1 MAHRIE
7 QPSRGAGGG
16 SPAGGTDRGGDAS
29 GAGFVKALSRFD
41 ATALVAGSM
50 IGSAIFITPADI
62 MRQTGSP
69 GLTLVVWAI
78 TAVVIVFGAL
88 SYGEL
93 AAMYPKTGGL
103 YIYLREGIAPLF
115 GFLYG
120 WTLFAVI
127 QTGAI
132 AAVGAAFSRF
142 AGVLFPG
149 LTPDTF
155 LGFTMHLPS
164 GPIEV
169 GLSWQRLLAIVSIV
183 VLTWI
188 NVRGV
193 RVAALLQTTLT
204 VIKVTLLA
212 ALIALG
218 FTIGRNAA
226 AVAAN
231 FGSGFWPAGGLTLSM
246 LPVIGAAMVGSI
258 AASDLWYQIGFAAG
272 EIKDPVKD
280 IPLAMLYGTLIVT
293 ALYFL
298 ANVAYLNI
306 LPAAAIAGAAQD
318 RVGTAALQ
326 AVFGAPGL
334 YVMAAAIMIS
344 CFGCNNALILSGA
357 RVYYAMARDG
367 LFFRTAGVL
376 HRTYKTPAVALVAQ
390 STWACVLCLSGTYSQ
405 LLDYM
410 VFASLLFYI
419 LTVCG
424 LFALRIKRPD
434 AARPVRAVGYPVLP
448 ALYLVATA
456 LLCVNLLIR
465 KPDYT
470 WPGLIIISLGI
481 PLYYWQRRRAGRSG
495 VVADV
500 ATS

>member
-1 MAHRIE
+1 MSQRSL
-7 QPSRGAGGG
+7 QPADAPGSGGV
-16 SPAGGTDRGGDAS
+16 
-29 GAGFVKALSRFD
+29 GFVKALSRFD

-62 MRQTGSP
+62 MREVGSP
-69 GLTLVVWAI
+69 GLLLLVWAV

-93 AAMYPKTGGL
+93 AAMFPQTGGL
-103 YIYLREGIAPLF
+103 YLYLREGISPLF

-155 LGFTMHLPS
+155 LGVTLQLPS

-169 GLSWQRLLAIVSIV
+169 GLSWQRVLAIVSIV

-188 NVRGV
+188 NIRGV
-193 RVAALLQTTLT
+193 RTAALLQTTLT
-204 VIKVTLLA
+204 VIKVTLLG
-212 ALIALG
+212 ALILLG

-226 AVAAN
+226 AVASN
-231 FGSGFWPAGGLTLSM
+231 FGPAFWPAGGLHWSL
-246 LPVIGAAMVGSI
+246 LPVLGAAMVGSI
-258 AASDLWYQIGFAAG
+258 AASDLWYQIGFSAG
-272 EIKDPVKD
+272 EIKQPERD

-293 ALYFL
+293 TLYFL

-306 LPAAAIAGAAQD
+306 LPAAAIAHAPQD
-318 RVGTAALQ
+318 RVGTVALE
-326 AVFGAPGL
+326 AVFGNPGL
-334 YVMAAAIMIS
+334 YAMAAAIMIS

-367 LFFRTAGVL
+367 LFFRAGGVL
-376 HRTYKTPAVALVAQ
+376 HRTYRTPSVALTAQ
-390 STWACVLCLSGTYSQ
+390 GIWACILCLSGTYSQ
-405 LLDYM
+405 LLEYM
-410 VFASLLFYI
+410 VFASLLFYV
-419 LTVCG
+419 LTVCA
-424 LFALRIKRPD
+424 LFALRLRRP
-434 AARPVRAVGYPVLP
+434 AARRPVRAAGYPVLP
-448 ALYLVATA
+448 ALYLVVTT
-456 LLCVNLLIR
+456 LLCVNLLLR

-470 WPGLIIISLGI
+470 WPGLGIIALGI
-481 PLYYWQRRRAGRSG
+481 PIYWLQRSRSRQQPG
-495 VVADV
+495 AAVADAAV
-500 ATS
+500 P